1 MSGRTKFKV
10 APPPE
15 QDDGSDSDDDLGVEV
30 YELSANLDAEEP
42 ALPSFQRERCMPE
55 PWMEYSAPKERE
67 AFRARQRVA
76 MGQASTVR
84 PEREPPKG
92 VNLARVFPN
101 YGHAETKRAEY
112 RAERES
118 LDFIL
123 AAQAVEVAY
132 RPLMAAFEAT
142 KTAEAA
148 TARLDACVAFLRSP
162 PSNLACIDAGAALRA
177 ARRLKLPFEKL
188 IIPPSATE
196 QLRVFEVHQ
205 QRRRAYLAMLQAEV
219 DRRSGKVEVEGDA
232 KLAARRA
239 KREAAS
245 AAVATKPKA
254 AAPPPVPQ
262 QNRPSP
268 KRGVLTFKSDGS
280 YLPERPPPDFSYTR
294 TAAFSIARPPRA
306 DGGTA
311 TTPRVPAT
319 LAPSEAGSTARPPAQ
334 GISLAEAGG
343 RFRSR

>member
-1 MSGRTKFKV
+1 M
-10 APPPE
+10 
-15 QDDGSDSDDDLGVEV
+15 
-30 YELSANLDAEEP
+30 
-42 ALPSFQRERCMPE
+42 
-55 PWMEYSAPKERE
+55 
-67 AFRARQRVA
+67 
-76 MGQASTVR
+76 
-84 PEREPPKG
+84 
-92 VNLARVFPN
+92 
-101 YGHAETKRAEY
+101 
-112 RAERES
+112 
-118 LDFIL
+118 
-123 AAQAVEVAY
+123 AY

-196 QLRVFEVHQ
+196 QLRVFEDHQ
-205 QRRRAYLAMLQAEV
+205 QRRRAYLAMLQGEV

-262 QNRPSP
+262 QNRPAP
-268 KRGVLTFKSDGS
+268 KRGVLTFKRRLGP
-280 YLPERPPPDFSYTR
+280 PERPPPEHAHRFL
-294 TAAFSIARPPRA
+294 FARPPRA

-311 TTPRVPAT
+311 TTPRVSAT
-319 LAPSEAGSTARPPAQ
+319 RALEGGHRGQQRDRP
-334 GISLAEAGG
+334 
-343 RFRSR
+343 

>member
-1 MSGRTKFKV
+1 
-10 APPPE
+10 
-15 QDDGSDSDDDLGVEV
+15 
-30 YELSANLDAEEP
+30 
-42 ALPSFQRERCMPE
+42 
-55 PWMEYSAPKERE
+55 
-67 AFRARQRVA
+67 

-205 QRRRAYLAMLQAEV
+205 QRRRTQP
-219 DRRSGKVEVEGDA
+219 K
-232 KLAARRA
+232 AA
-239 KREAAS
+239 EAAS
-245 AAVATKPKA
+245 
-254 AAPPPVPQ
+254 
-262 QNRPSP
+262 
-268 KRGVLTFKSDGS
+268 D
-280 YLPERPPPDFSYTR
+280 
-294 TAAFSIARPPRA
+294 
-306 DGGTA
+306 
-311 TTPRVPAT
+311 
-319 LAPSEAGSTARPPAQ
+319 
-334 GISLAEAGG
+334 
-343 RFRSR
+343 RSRAARQHVRIGREHSVLSPQAHATP